1 MTLMRFLPLL
11 LLLGACGAVDTSPGA
26 SGVPDMPFGQPGWER
41 GSQSTSGA
49 ITLNRELAP
58 GDPRRFN
65 LPPGTNTAGP
75 SFGPSLGRAFQPAP
89 AGDPRR
95 LGW

>member
-1 MTLMRFLPLL
+1 VTLMRLLPLL
-11 LLLGACGAVDTSPGA
+11 LLLGACGAVDTSRGA
-26 SGVPDMPFGQPGWER
+26 SGVPDMPFGQPGFER
-41 GSQSTSGA
+41 GSQSTTGA
-49 ITLNRELAP
+49 VTLDRELPP
-58 GDPRRFN
+58 GDPRRFD

-75 SFGPSLGRAFQPAP
+75 SFGRVFQPAP